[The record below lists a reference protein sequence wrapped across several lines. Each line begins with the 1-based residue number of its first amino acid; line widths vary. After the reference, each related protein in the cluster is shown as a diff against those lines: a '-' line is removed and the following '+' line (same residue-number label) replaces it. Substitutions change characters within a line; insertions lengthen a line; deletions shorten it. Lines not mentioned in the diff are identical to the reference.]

1 MPVDKFGNSG
11 SKIGGD
17 GVSKNYVDAKFQT
30 LARDLARKV
39 NKNGDVI
46 TGDLEL
52 DFKDDNN
59 HIKFGVIND
68 LKINQS
74 CSLQLGGVMDQFYL
88 YHGNPIKLSST
99 NGFEVTC
106 ASGKSCKFG
115 GDQDAKT
122 NFYQDIMMNDKTI
135 TGLPIP
141 KGPTDVATKKFVT
154 NQTNSKYSVNGGPM
168 NGNIS
173 MAGGKYITA
182 DYVLNLPDDLIDKQL
197 VNKKYVDDKFEEL
210 KTSIQELRIFMEQRD
225 RNYAQLIAALRPRE
239 NTGGGGTMI

>member
-59 HIKFGVIND
+59 HIKFGVMND
-68 LKINQS
+68 LKSGQS

-115 GDQDAKT
+115 RDQDAKT
-122 NFYQDIMMNDKTI
+122 TFYQDIIMTNDKTI
-135 TGLPIP
+135 TGLPNP
-141 KGPTDVATKKFVT
+141 KGPTDAANRRFVNNT
-154 NQTNSKYSVNGGPM
+154 ASNRLSLAGGTM
-168 NGNIS
+168 IGNIVMDNGS
-173 MAGGKYITA
+173 YITA
-182 DYVLNLPDDLIDKQL
+182 VATPTLPNQL
-197 VNKKYVDDKFEEL
+197 VSKQYVDDKFDEL
-210 KTSIQELRIFMEQRD
+210 KTSIQELRTFMEQRD